1 MDKCGTRLV
10 YLADE
15 FYIKAGSELPSY
27 EAYEDFPQIENG
39 VGLMTLLIYEFNEY
53 LKRHAK
59 KLNNYWSKNGGNRAV
74 SIATGKCASM
84 YIKQLAQMLEKR
96 YNGLKI
102 RVYPIENCFF
112 GENVTV
118 TGLLTGGDIA
128 SQLAGKELGSELL
141 LSRSMFKSGE
151 ELFLDD
157 VTLDGLRGRLGTEI
171 TITEN
176 EGGDLIEKILGAR

>member
-1 MDKCGTRLV
+1 
-10 YLADE
+10 
-15 FYIKAGSELPSY
+15 
-27 EAYEDFPQIENG
+27 
-39 VGLMTLLIYEFNEY
+39 
-53 LKRHAK
+53 
-59 KLNNYWSKNGGNRAV
+59 
-74 SIATGKCASM
+74 
-84 YIKQLAQMLEKR
+84 MLGKR

-102 RVYPIENCFF
+102 LVYPIENRFF

-128 SQLAGKELGSELL
+128 SQLEGKELGSELL

-157 VTLDGLRGRLGTEI
+157 VTLDELRARLGAEI

-176 EGGDLIEKILGAR
+176 EGGDLIEKILGVR